1 MGLELYAKIEQYLDF
16 EEEVEY
22 LHNSFCDIVDEIQPK
37 SLLDIGCGQGEFLT
51 KLDIN
56 IKTLGIDLSQNQIN
70 IAKSKNLNVQACE
83 LADIDEKFDMQ
94 TAIFDV
100 INYIPT
106 DKLES
111 FLKES
116 YDRLNNDGY
125 LVFDT
130 NTLFGFE
137 DVAQGSLVIDKDN
150 IFVSIDAYFENSI
163 LKTNI
168 TMFSKTGDLY
178 EKEQDTIIQYYHTK
192 DTLKKI
198 LKKIGFKIE
207 QILEFKLHGQTKADK
222 NIYICKK

>member
-70 IAKSKNLNVQACE
+70 IAKSKNLNVSSCE

-111 FLKES
+111 FLEES

-192 DTLKKI
+192 DTLKKV
-198 LKKIGFKIE
+198 LQKIGFKVE

>member
-51 KLDIN
+51 KLDSN
-56 IKTLGIDLSQNQIN
+56 IATLGIDLSQNQIN
-70 IAKSKNLNVQACE
+70 IAKSKNLNVSSCE
-83 LADIDEKFDMQ
+83 LADINEKFDMQ

-111 FLKES
+111 FLQES

-125 LVFDT
+125 LVFDS

-137 DVAQGSLVIDKDN
+137 DVAQGSLSD
-150 IFVSIDAYFENSI
+150 
-163 LKTNI
+163 
-168 TMFSKTGDLY
+168 
-178 EKEQDTIIQYYHTK
+178 
-192 DTLKKI
+192 
-198 LKKIGFKIE
+198 
-207 QILEFKLHGQTKADK
+207 
-222 NIYICKK
+222 